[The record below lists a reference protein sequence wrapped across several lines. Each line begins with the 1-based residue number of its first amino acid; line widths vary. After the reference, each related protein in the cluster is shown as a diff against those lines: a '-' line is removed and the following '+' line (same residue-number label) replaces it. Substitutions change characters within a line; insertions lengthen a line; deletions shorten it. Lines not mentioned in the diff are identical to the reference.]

1 MDLSRAG
8 KIFGPIILLC
18 VVLLLPFLLFAQDLL
33 AFGERFFL
41 TERADISYMV
51 GAALLLAGDSVLPT
65 PSSVVATLLATRVG
79 FWPAA
84 IANWA
89 GMTAGC
95 LLALWLGGGG
105 RGALKR
111 TGYDLPAP
119 LIEWIE
125 RNGLLATLLCRPVPV
140 LAEATLILAG
150 AAGIP
155 RRLLFA
161 LCAVAN
167 LALGCAYAYAGSG
180 GNSGLIDPGAILFG
194 AAVIPV
200 VMTIPV
206 WLLSRVRDIGR

>member
-1 MDLSRAG
+1 MTNQLDDDEGDGPLAAMTRIAAG
-8 KIFGPIILLC
+8 KPAPGDLRWFARGWAAWLL
-18 VVLLLPFLLFAQDLL
+18 
-33 AFGERFFL
+33 
-41 TERADISYMV
+41 
-51 GAALLLAGDSVLPT
+51 
-65 PSSVVATLLATRVG
+65 
-79 FWPAA
+79 
-84 IANWA
+84 
-89 GMTAGC
+89 
-95 LLALWLGGGG
+95 G

-155 RRLLFA
+155 RRLLLA